1 MIPAVDAVD
10 VFLSLG
16 ASFLR
21 VYPCAERQY

>member
-1 MIPAVDAVD
+1 MILAVG